1 MTMSEP
7 SRGPAGTRDD
17 EGDLT
22 RSRARLSRETGC
34 SESEA
39 GCALGLSLE
48 RFRGARI
55 RQFVTLLAERD
66 ARRRLRTLQLNAV
79 KSIEPQLGAARNAR
93 RTRTQNGRD
102 HAAPVQAVKD
112 DRVPPD
118 SDLRGNSLQE
128 QA

>member
-22 RSRARLSRETGC
+22 RLRARLSRETGC

-39 GCALGLSLE
+39 GCAVGLALE

-79 KSIEPQLGAARNAR
+79 KSIEPQLGAARNER
-93 RTRTQNGRD
+93 RMRTQNGRD
-102 HAAPVQAVKD
+102 HAALVQAVKN